1 MKENEQ
7 PAAGENFDE
16 ASREDFQSALFAQ
29 MVMQQANLAMLL
41 LGKVP
46 HPESGQ
52 TVRDLDAAKLFIDQL
67 EMLEVK
73 TKGNLTKPE
82 EAFLKQSLMS
92 LRLAF
97 VEAVESPEPA
107 APPRGEPKAAPAAS
121 SPPPAG
127 ASPAG
132 PQNQTAPAADAG
144 AASETESRKRFSKKF
159 SL

>member
-1 MKENEQ
+1 MKESEQ
-7 PAAGENFDE
+7 PAGGGDFSG
-16 ASREDFQSALFAQ
+16 ASREDLQSALFAQ
-29 MVMQQANLAMLL
+29 MVMQQANLAMML

-46 HPESGQ
+46 HPESGHA
-52 TVRDLDAAKLFIDQL
+52 VRDLDTAKLFIDQL

-73 TKGNLTKPE
+73 TRGNLTKPE

-97 VEAVESPEPA
+97 VEAVESPEPPV
-107 APPRGEPKAAPAAS
+107 PPRDEPKADPAAAS
-121 SPPPAG
+121 TNPAG
-127 ASPAG
+127 AGPVE
-132 PQNQTAPAADAG
+132 PQNKTAPAEDTG